1 MDIAER
7 NRAIKRTL
15 EAAFGRGKVR
25 VRGSRGTACGWV
37 SMSIDWTPLD
47 NDKRQEMEAQVWALL
62 GAAGLAKE
70 IGTYGYD
77 DPGSDYG
84 YGNRCS
90 INFNRCRYYRTMRH
104 ADGSLSVL
112 TDRYNAEWQS
122 QAEADAAA
130 VREAA

>member
-25 VRGSRGTACGWV
+25 VRGSRGTAYGWV
-37 SMSIDWTPLD
+37 SVSIDWTPLD
-47 NDKRQEMEAQVWALL
+47 QDHAREMSGKCSALL
-62 GAAGLAKE
+62 HAAKINLGTAYTDDDCRYTMDKCH
-70 IGTYGYD
+70 IG
-77 DPGSDYG
+77 
-84 YGNRCS
+84 
-90 INFNRCRYYRTMRH
+90 FNPARYYRTSRNS
-104 ADGSLSVL
+104 DGSLSVL